1 MDTGPKYWFLVSL
14 ISKIGISISPE
25 EATSVDY
32 VWQAIY
38 E

>member
-25 EATSVDY
+25 EATSVDSY
-32 VWQAIY
+32 SIY